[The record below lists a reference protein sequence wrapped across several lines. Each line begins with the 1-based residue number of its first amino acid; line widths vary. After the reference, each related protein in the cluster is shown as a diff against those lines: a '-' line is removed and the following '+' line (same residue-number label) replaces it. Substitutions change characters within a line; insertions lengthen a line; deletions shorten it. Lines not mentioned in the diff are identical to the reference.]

1 MTILD
6 EGLLIIAFGARTHF
20 DGVTHPLLE
29 PHETAILKRKITLPE
44 AIDPPRRELNLRF
57 EWRGYIRRKE
67 SGRRDPEKWRRV
79 QQVGRRPRV

>member
-1 MTILD
+1 MLD
-6 EGLLIIAFGARTHF
+6 DGLLIDALGARTHF

-29 PHETAILKRKITLPE
+29 PHETAILKRKITIPE
-44 AIDPPRRELNLRF
+44 VTDPPRRELNLRF

-67 SGRRDPEKWRRV
+67 TGGRRDPEKWRRV